1 MKFAIQLDEHQIG
14 DIRGAIIERRE
25 AIIRELRELKDY
37 CEGDERDL
45 LRREY
50 GYLLEIDQLLAESLR
65 GSPI

>member
-1 MKFAIQLDEHQIG
+1 VKFAIQLDEGQIG

-25 AIIRELRELKDY
+25 AILRELRDY
-37 CEGDERDL
+37 PDDEERDL

-50 GYLLEIDQLLAESLR
+50 GYLHEIDQLLAESLR